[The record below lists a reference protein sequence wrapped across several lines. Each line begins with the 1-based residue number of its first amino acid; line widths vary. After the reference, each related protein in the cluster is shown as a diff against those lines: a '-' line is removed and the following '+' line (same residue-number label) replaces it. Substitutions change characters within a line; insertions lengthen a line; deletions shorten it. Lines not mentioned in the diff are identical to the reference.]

1 MESDPDGFSDGDG
14 ASVDKLDRT
23 GQDGSTDT
31 ATQAK
36 GPDGNSATPN
46 RSGKK
51 MRGRG
56 RKNRLQWK
64 LTRLTTVIS

>member
-1 MESDPDGFSDGDG
+1 MESDPDDFVDGDG
-14 ASVDKLDRT
+14 ASIDKLDRT

-36 GPDGNSATPN
+36 VQMGILQHQKET
-46 RSGKK
+46 
-51 MRGRG
+51 RGRG
-56 RKNRLQWK
+56 QKNRLQWK